1 MHRKQW
7 RPQLTSSEQRRG
19 WVFFVIYVVV
29 FPFLMGQIQRLAGE
43 QEVFLPVAEANVV
56 YYFLSAVLLL
66 LLLWSYLKNGFFL
79 LLDWLPENLFAFLT
93 GLGGALVLHLLV
105 MRVPLPVSNPIYLD
119 YPEQFALSP
128 MATGVLLVV
137 LIPLVEEVLFRGLM
151 FGSLRRYSRP
161 LAYAVT
167 VLFYAVYCVWQYVFS
182 YGALD
187 LRYLLLFVQYLP
199 MSLALTWCYDNG
211 GSIWSAVALHMA
223 LNGLILFSAVH

>member
-1 MHRKQW
+1 MC
-7 RPQLTSSEQRRG
+7 

-137 LIPLVEEVLFRGLM
+137 LMPLVEEVLFRGLM

-223 LNGLILFSAVH
+223 INGFILFSAVH